1 MYLYLYCILVGHANC
16 FRPSC
21 QGFYGQDCG
30 TCEGNTCLTTC
41 PAGMYGKACAL
52 CEGAQLEPG
61 HPIVALNAC
70 SGHGVCNG
78 NGTAGGDGSC
88 ACAHGCVLLRVP
100 LRVAC
105 VNVRARRRVRVRIL
119 VLAVDL
125 LVALFCVRS

>member
-30 TCEGNTCLTTC
+30 MCEGTTCVTTC

-88 ACAHGCVLLRVP
+88 ACAHGCV
-100 LRVAC
+100 VA
-105 VNVRARRRVRVRIL
+105 RAAARGVCECAGTSACACWNIVSGGGPVSSPIL
-119 VLAVDL
+119 
-125 LVALFCVRS
+125 CP